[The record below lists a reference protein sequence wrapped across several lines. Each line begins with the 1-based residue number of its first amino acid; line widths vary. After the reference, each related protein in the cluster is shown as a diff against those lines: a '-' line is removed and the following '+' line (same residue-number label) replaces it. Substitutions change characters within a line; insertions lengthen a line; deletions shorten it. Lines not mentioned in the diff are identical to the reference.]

1 MNCTTIKGLCAKHTN
16 LTEEDIK
23 ILETMALQ
31 IPHTSEMTGTDIF
44 IDAPLKDG
52 IDAIVLAWA
61 CPGNQ
66 SLYGHSVVGELALAT
81 SEPAVYRTLKTG
93 ETCRN
98 VRGVS
103 QEGIPIAQTVVAIR
117 NTTQDV
123 IGTLIMERDI
133 SEELRQEEQVE
144 FLTQTAERL
153 SNTLMYLSMTG
164 SQFENWVGNGIFVL
178 NKHSKITYVNK
189 KASEIYQQYHGF
201 EALGHDFL
209 FTMFNCS
216 TLNELLENLKN
227 PAEFCILNKS
237 YLFESYPLVTYGD
250 LSGCV
255 ISFRDITDLR
265 KKEQELSAKSTV
277 IREIHHRVKN
287 NLQNVAA
294 LLRLQMRRSDLDVVK
309 AEFSASINRII
320 SIAMVHDVFACQNCD
335 SVDLKELSQR
345 ILSSLLESSMSP
357 DQSIMAQVEGQNL
370 HLPSFQAVP
379 LALVINELLTN
390 SFKHGVRFLEKGVI
404 IVSITEQGEDIVL
417 TVSDNGPDPTKPF
430 DQVKQR
436 RLGLQIVDSLV
447 KEQLGGDSRMER
459 IDGMTIAT
467 VSFPKHSSEG
477 ELWANYPY

>member
-1 MNCTTIKGLCAKHTN
+1 MNCATIRDICIEYTN

-23 ILETMALQ
+23 ILESMALQ
-31 IPHTSEMTGTDIF
+31 IPNTAEMTGTDIF

-52 IDAIVLAWA
+52 VDAVVLAWA
-61 CPGNQ
+61 CPKNR
-66 SLYGHSVVGELALAT
+66 SLYRHSVVGELALAT
-81 SEPAVYRTLKTG
+81 SEPAVYRTLETG
-93 ETCRN
+93 ETSRD

-117 NTTQDV
+117 NPVDGV

-153 SNTLMYLSMTG
+153 SNTLMHLSMTG

-178 NKHSKITYVNK
+178 NKYSKITYVNK
-189 KASEIYQQYHGF
+189 KAAKIYQDFKGF
-201 EALGHDFL
+201 EALGQDFL
-209 FTMFNCS
+209 FGMFNCS
-216 TLNELLENLKN
+216 TLNELLDTLQN
-227 PAEFCILNKS
+227 PAEFCILDKS
-237 YLFESYPLVTYGD
+237 YLFEAYPLVTYGD

-265 KKEQELSAKSTV
+265 EKERELSAKSTV

-294 LLRLQMRRSDLDVVK
+294 LLRLQMRRSDLDIVK

-345 ILSSLLESSMSP
+345 ILSALLESSMSP
-357 DQSIMAQVEGQNL
+357 EQSIKAHVNGQNL
-370 HLPSFQAVP
+370 HLPSIKAVP

-390 SFKHGVRFLEKGVI
+390 SFKHGVRLLEKGI
-404 IVSITEQGEDIVL
+404 ITLDIIEKKGQIHL
-417 TVSDNGPDPTKPF
+417 TVRDNGPDPEVPF
-430 DQVKQR
+430 DKVKQR

-447 KEQLGGDSRMER
+447 GEQLGGEFRMER
-459 IDGMTIAT
+459 IDGMTVVT

-477 ELWANYPY
+477 QL

>member
-1 MNCTTIKGLCAKHTN
+1 MNCTTIEDLCIKYTN
-16 LTEEDIK
+16 LTDEDIR

-31 IPHTSEMTGTDIF
+31 IPHTAEMTGTDIF

-52 IDAIVLAWA
+52 VDAVVLAWA
-61 CPGNQ
+61 CPENR
-66 SLYGHSVVGELALAT
+66 SLYGHNVVGELALAN

-117 NTTQDV
+117 NSTNQV

-133 SEELRQEEQVE
+133 SEELRQEEHFE
-144 FLTQTAERL
+144 FLSQTAERL

-178 NKHSKITYVNK
+178 NKNSKITYVNK
-189 KASEIYQQYHGF
+189 KAAEIYQEFHGF
-201 EALGHDFL
+201 EALGRDFL
-209 FTMFNCS
+209 FQMFNCS
-216 TLNELLENLKN
+216 TLNELLDTLEN
-227 PAEFCILNKS
+227 PAEFCILNRS
-237 YLFESYPLVTYGD
+237 YLFEAYPLVTYGD

-265 KKEQELSAKSTV
+265 KKEQELNAKSTV

-335 SVDLKELSQR
+335 SVDLRELSQR
-345 ILSSLLESSMSP
+345 ILSSLLESSISP
-357 DQSIMAQVEGQNL
+357 EQSIEAHVEGQTL
-370 HLPSFQAVP
+370 HLPSIQAVP

-390 SFKHGVRFLEKGVI
+390 CFKHGVRHLEKGVI
-404 IVSITEQGEDIVL
+404 ILSITEKKGTILL
-417 TVSDNGPDPTKPF
+417 TIRDNGPESAEPF

-447 KEQLGGDSRMER
+447 GDQLGGEFRMER
-459 IDGMTIAT
+459 TEGMTIVT
-467 VSFPKHSSEG
+467 VSFPKNSSEG
-477 ELWANYPY
+477 QL

>member
-1 MNCTTIKGLCAKHTN
+1 MNCKTIKELCSAYTN
-16 LTEEDIK
+16 LTEDDIK
-23 ILETMALQ
+23 VLQTMAQQ
-31 IPHTSEMTGTDIF
+31 IPHTAEMTGTDIF

-52 IDAIVLAWA
+52 VDAVVLAWA
-61 CPGNQ
+61 CPENR
-66 SLYGHSVVGELALAT
+66 SLYRHNVVGELALAN

-117 NTTQDV
+117 NGANDV

-153 SNTLMYLSMTG
+153 SNTLMNLSMTG
-164 SQFENWVGNGIFVL
+164 SQFESWVGNGLFVL
-178 NKHSKITYVNK
+178 NKSSKITYVNN
-189 KASEIYQQYHGF
+189 KAAEIYLEYYGF
-201 EALGHDFL
+201 EALGQDFL
-209 FTMFNCS
+209 FKMVNCS
-216 TLNELLENLKN
+216 SLTELLDTLEN

-237 YLFESYPLVTYGD
+237 YLFQAFPLVTYGD

-265 KKEQELSAKSTV
+265 KKEQELSAQSTV

-309 AEFSASINRII
+309 SEFSASINRII

-335 SVDLKELSQR
+335 SVDLRELSQR

-357 DQSIMAQVEGQNL
+357 EQSIEAHVEGQTL
-370 HLPSFQAVP
+370 HLPSIQAVP

-390 SFKHGVRFLEKGVI
+390 SFKHGIRFLEKGLI
-404 IVSITEQGEDIVL
+404 ILAISEKRGTIYL
-417 TVSDNGPDPTKPF
+417 TIKDNGPDPDVPF
-430 DQVKQR
+430 DKVKQR

-447 KEQLGGDSRMER
+447 GDQLGGEFRMER
-459 IDGMTIAT
+459 VERATIVT

-477 ELWANYPY
+477 QL

>member
-1 MNCTTIKGLCAKHTN
+1 MNCATVKGLCIKYTS
-16 LTEEDIK
+16 LTEEEIK

-31 IPHTSEMTGTDIF
+31 IPHTAEMTGTDIF

-52 IDAIVLAWA
+52 VDAVVLAWA
-61 CPGNQ
+61 SPKNR
-66 SLYGHSVVGELALAT
+66 SLYRHNVVGELALAT

-93 ETCRN
+93 ETSRN

-117 NTTQDV
+117 NSAEDV

-153 SNTLMYLSMTG
+153 SNTLMNLSMTG
-164 SQFENWVGNGIFVL
+164 AQFENWVGNGIFVL
-178 NKHSKITYVNK
+178 NKYSKITYVNK
-189 KASEIYQQYHGF
+189 KAAKIYQEYHGF
-201 EALGHDFL
+201 EALGQDFL

-216 TLNELLENLKN
+216 SLNELLDNLEN

-237 YLFESYPLVTYGD
+237 YLFQAYPLVTYGD

-265 KKEQELSAKSTV
+265 RKEQELNAKSTV

-294 LLRLQMRRSDLDVVK
+294 LLRLQMRRSDLEVVK

-335 SVDLKELSQR
+335 SIDLKALSQR
-345 ILSSLLESSMSP
+345 ILSALLEGSMP
-357 DQSIMAQVEGQNL
+357 PEQNIDARVEGQTL
-370 HLPSFQAVP
+370 LLPSSQAVP

-390 SFKHGVRFLEKGVI
+390 SFKHGIRNLDNALI
-404 IVSITEQGEDIVL
+404 ILSITEKRGTISL
-417 TVSDNGPDPTKPF
+417 TIRDNGPELEVPF

-447 KEQLGGDSRMER
+447 GDQLGGEFRMER
-459 IDGMTIAT
+459 IEGMTIVT
-467 VSFPKHSSEG
+467 VYFPKHSSEG
-477 ELWANYPY
+477 QL